1 MDSQI
6 QKKSWLWVALFAL
19 VWFFVSLYSYTQR
32 DLNLTIF
39 NTPFLQQIQNSLIEL
54 GYYQRPMATLLFLIL
69 SLLLIGLYCKI
80 VLGKLTLNKSQLL
93 AAIGLLVG
101 LGLLAYPIFSH
112 DIFNYLFNAK
122 MVLVYGANPHTQTA
136 LDFASDPWVRFMH
149 NVHTAAPYGY
159 GWTAISLLPVW
170 LGLPRFTIS
179 LFLMKAWVAGFY
191 LLEVFLFYKLSLKL
205 FPKKALFRTAIMVL
219 NPLLLVETIIV
230 GHNDSVM
237 MAFTLLSLLILY
249 SDSLPSIKRYPL
261 ALLAWLASVSIK
273 YATVVLLPFYF
284 LKQKIDIFTWGG
296 LALLIVLLSRPG
308 QLHSWYLHWG
318 IVLLL
323 LSKKWWAVALALLL
337 SIGGLLRYAPFIYY
351 GNWDAP
357 VPLQRYI
364 ILGLPLLLLL
374 FKPVQE
380 LFKKL

>member
-80 VLGKLTLNKSQLL
+80 VLGKLMLNKSQL
-93 AAIGLLVG
+93 IVTVGLLVG
-101 LGLLAYPIFSH
+101 LGLLAYPMFSH

-122 MVLVYGANPHTQTA
+122 MVLVYGSNPHIQTA
-136 LDFASDPWVRFMH
+136 LDFAWDPWIRFMH

-159 GWTAISLLPVW
+159 GWTATSLLPVW

-179 LFLMKAWVAGFY
+179 LFLMKAWIVGFY
-191 LLEVFLFYKLSLKL
+191 LLEAFLFYKLSLKL
-205 FPKKALFRTAIMVL
+205 FPKKALFRTAVMVL
-219 NPLLLVETIIV
+219 NPLLLVETVIV

-237 MAFTLLSLLILY
+237 MALTLLSLLILY
-249 SDSLPSIKRYPL
+249 SDSLPNIKRYPL
-261 ALLAWLASVSIK
+261 VLLAWLASVSIK
-273 YATVVLLPFYF
+273 YATVVLIPFYF
-284 LKQKIDIFTWGG
+284 LRRKIDIFTWGG
-296 LALLIVLLSRPG
+296 LVLLAVLLSRSG

-364 ILGLPLLLLL
+364 ILGLPLLLLIL
-374 FKPVQE
+374 KPVQE